1 MENFTLTKL
10 GQHSEHHHYHHSAWL
25 LPTAQ
30 YDFQQE
36 LDVFSFIQ
44 EVCKEAD
51 DHEPAVRETL
61 KAGDELLQ
69 LCTEEDA
76 KVVTGKVNKLKDLYR
91 NQLRLS
97 KDMRKKFA
105 EASELSS
112 GFFGANEEL
121 TTWLDDTRGKLEEA
135 QKEGQEAEE
144 QQERLKVC

>member
-1 MENFTLTKL
+1 M
-10 GQHSEHHHYHHSAWL
+10 
-25 LPTAQ
+25 
-30 YDFQQE
+30 
-36 LDVFSFIQ
+36 
-44 EVCKEAD
+44 
-51 DHEPAVRETL
+51 
-61 KAGDELLQ
+61 Q
-69 LCTEEDA
+69 LCTEDDA

-112 GFFGANEEL
+112 DFFGANEEL

-144 QQERLKVC
+144 QQERLKVG